1 MSKEFNVHDLIEEAK
16 FYIVSQKYEEAE
28 RLLKRVL
35 EIDPENVEAM
45 YNLGILYEII
55 NDRDRAQEY
64 FKKVIDRQPTNKDA
78 EEHLNK
84 LSEF

>member
-1 MSKEFNVHDLIEEAK
+1 MNKEFNVRDLIEEAK

-35 EIDPENVEAM
+35 EIDPENVDAM

-55 NDRDRAQEY
+55 NDREKAQEY